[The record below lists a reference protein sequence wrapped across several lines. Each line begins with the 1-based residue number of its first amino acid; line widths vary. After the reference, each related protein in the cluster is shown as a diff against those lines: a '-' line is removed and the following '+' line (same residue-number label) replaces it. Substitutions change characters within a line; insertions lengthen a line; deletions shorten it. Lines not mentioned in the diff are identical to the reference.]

1 MNQLFA
7 ELPDVLTVMQMARA
21 LNIGRTKAYQLVEDG
36 QVRSLRLGSVIR
48 IPKTALLS
56 MICPDGEEGDCS

>member
-1 MNQLFA
+1 MSQLFA
-7 ELPDVLTVMQMARA
+7 ELPDVLTVMQMAKA
-21 LNIGRTKAYQLVEDG
+21 LNIGRTKAYQMVEAG

-56 MICPDGEEGDCS
+56 MIFPDGQGGDLA